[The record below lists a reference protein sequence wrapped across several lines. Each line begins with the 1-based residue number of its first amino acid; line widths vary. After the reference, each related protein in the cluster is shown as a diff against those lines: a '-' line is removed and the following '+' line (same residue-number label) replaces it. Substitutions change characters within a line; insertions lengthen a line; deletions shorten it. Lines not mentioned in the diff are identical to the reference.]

1 MPRKILLAA
10 LAVAALMASS
20 SSTATAAPISR
31 NNPYRSFNITGINNA
46 SLQWERMHRQVHGQ
60 SRSRPTH
67 SVGWRLFQRR
77 S

>member
-1 MPRKILLAA
+1 MLRKVLLAG
-10 LAVAALMASS
+10 LAVAALMAS

-46 SLQWERMHRQVHGQ
+46 SLQWERMHRQGHGQ